1 MDNSNKVLNPITG
14 RYVKKSSTLGKLILA
29 GKTPPKKPA
38 KTCSD
43 SQIRNP
49 STQRCIKKTGKIAR
63 SLGNSPMTSN
73 GSFVASSSSSPLAL
87 PIVPSAYVPPAVV
100 PQPQLITTSQAASI
114 LDKRKSDLIKMNK
127 KIEEKNR
134 IIKEKNLNAIKIQ
147 SAIKNKIARKKYPL
161 IFQDAPDFPQPLT
174 TSQADAILDKRK
186 KMSENIQY
194 SKSLFDKDISLPKS
208 DVDILKAV
216 KNVNTNIR
224 NINKPKIKRT
234 NKRNAMD
241 IDKPVKKEEDF
252 YKKTNRKIKEAMPAL
267 IGAGVATGMGLAGVF

>member
-1 MDNSNKVLNPITG
+1 MDNSNKVYNPSTH
-14 RYVKKSSTLGKLILA
+14 RYVKKTSKLGKLILS

-38 KTCSD
+38 KACSD

-49 STQRCIKKTGKIAR
+49 SSQRCIKKTGKIAR

-87 PIVPSAYVPPAVV
+87 PIIPGAYVPPAVV
-100 PQPQLITTSQAASI
+100 PQSQLITTSQAASI

-127 KIEEKNR
+127 IIEEKNR
-134 IIKEKNLNAIKIQ
+134 ILKEKNLNAIKIQ
-147 SAIKNKIARKKYPL
+147 SAIRNKIARKKYPL

-174 TSQADAILDKRK
+174 TSQADAILDKRD
-186 KMSENIQY
+186 KMSKDIQY

-208 DVDILKAV
+208 KIDILKVV
-216 KNVNTNIR
+216 KNINTNIR
-224 NINKPKIKRT
+224 NINKPNKPKIKRT

-241 IDKPVKKEEDF
+241 MDIKPEDF
-252 YKKTNRKIKEAMPAL
+252 YKKANRKIKEAMPGL
-267 IGAGVATGMGLAGVF
+267 IGAGIATGLGLSGRI

>member
-1 MDNSNKVLNPITG
+1 MDNSNKVLNPTTG

-87 PIVPSAYVPPAVV
+87 PIIPGAYVPPAVV

-127 KIEEKNR
+127 KIKEKNR
-134 IIKEKNLNAIKIQ
+134 IIEEKNLNAIKIQ
-147 SAIKNKIARKKYPL
+147 SAIRNKIARKKYPL

-186 KMSENIQY
+186 KMSENIQF

-208 DVDILKAV
+208 DVDMLKAV
-216 KNVNTNIR
+216 KYVNTNIR

-241 IDKPVKKEEDF
+241 IDKPVKKEDF
-252 YKKTNRKIKEAMPAL
+252 YKKANRKIKEAMPAL
-267 IGAGVATGMGLAGVF
+267 IGAGIATGIGLSGRI

>member
-1 MDNSNKVLNPITG
+1 MDNSNKVLNPTTG

-73 GSFVASSSSSPLAL
+73 GSFVASSSSSQLAL
-87 PIVPSAYVPPAVV
+87 PIVPGAYVPPAVV
-100 PQPQLITTSQAASI
+100 PQPPTLPKLSNATMFQLQR
-114 LDKRKSDLIKMNK
+114 LDKIQK
-127 KIEEKNR
+127 
-134 IIKEKNLNAIKIQ
+134 IKEKNLNAIKIQ
-147 SAIKNKIARKKYPL
+147 SAIRNKLARKKYPL

-174 TSQADAILDKRK
+174 TSQADAILDKRNK
-186 KMSENIQY
+186 EQIKMSKDIQFT
-194 SKSLFDKDISLPKS
+194 KSLFDKDISLPKS

-241 IDKPVKKEEDF
+241 IDKPVKKEDF
-252 YKKTNRKIKEAMPAL
+252 YKKANRKIKEAIPAL
-267 IGAGVATGMGLAGVF
+267 IGAGIATGIGLSGRI